1 MAGKNLTIMF
11 KYIELD
17 HANKAINVFSKNLI
31 VHSIILMMIEDK
43 ISTLR
48 KILNFFNI
56 STKTMNQLKLH
67 KMKMKYLN
75 NLIIKIFKTIDK
87 TYKSLLGFLTVLLW
101 KTNFNYREWF
111 HNLEMYII
119 CIKLYSK
126 IYKKVNSFIKMF

>member
-17 HANKAINVFSKNLI
+17 HANKAINAFSKNLI

-56 STKTMNQLKLH
+56 STKTMIQLKLH

-87 TYKSLLGFLTVLLW
+87 TYKSLLGFLTALLW
-101 KTNFNYREWF
+101 TTNFNYRE
-111 HNLEMYII
+111 
-119 CIKLYSK
+119 
-126 IYKKVNSFIKMF
+126 

>member
-87 TYKSLLGFLTVLLW
+87 TYKSLFGFLTVLLW
-101 KTNFNYREWF
+101 KTNFNYRE
-111 HNLEMYII
+111 
-119 CIKLYSK
+119 
-126 IYKKVNSFIKMF
+126 